1 MEELKEEIKQIED
14 LWKKVYD
21 VCVATPS
28 LYTPHLPNLTV
39 DEVGGVV
46 LTVLQWMKALD
57 TNRKGKNTYVLS
69 KSVMITSLNAT
80 ITRLKNIASGN
91 YNYFP
96 QFVTNLNQ
104 LLIALFPVTFL
115 NSKDK
120 SYANL
125 SMDFAEELAKLK
137 NLSEKIQTQIENY
150 NEAIQLKNDSKTV
163 KKSIDE
169 INVEIVQIQEGV
181 QKDKESIE
189 KAKKDIETEI
199 SNISSSLKQIKDF
212 SGKIPNIQ
220 TSNEEAQNAL
230 NQLIEKATE
239 VNKTLEELLPGSTSA
254 GLASSFYNKVQQ
266 LKWSKRCLL
275 LGFIVSILALS
286 YLTMP
291 MLDTPINQDTSIWKE
306 FFHRLPLL
314 FPPIWLGWFFA
325 RSYGHANRLQE
336 KYAYKEAMSRAFQ
349 GYRKQMEEV
358 NTDSELAKS
367 LSELTLTV
375 LAENPSDI
383 FERNC
388 WDETPFHSLIGMIIK
403 RFKFGNKNNNEK

>member
-21 VCVATPS
+21 VCIATPS
-28 LYTPHLPNLTV
+28 LYTPHLPSLTV

-80 ITRLKNIASGN
+80 ITNLKNIASGN

-137 NLSEKIQTQIENY
+137 NLSEKIQKQIESY
-150 NEAIQLKNDSKTV
+150 NEAIQLKDDSKTV

-169 INVEIVQIQEGV
+169 INVEIVQIQEDV

-189 KAKKDIETEI
+189 NAKKDIETEI

-212 SGKIPNIQ
+212 SEKIPNIQ
-220 TSNEEAQNAL
+220 TSNENAQKIL
-230 NQLIEKATE
+230 N
-239 VNKTLEELLPGSTSA
+239 N
-254 GLASSFYNKVQQ
+254 
-266 LKWSKRCLL
+266 
-275 LGFIVSILALS
+275 
-286 YLTMP
+286 
-291 MLDTPINQDTSIWKE
+291 
-306 FFHRLPLL
+306 
-314 FPPIWLGWFFA
+314 
-325 RSYGHANRLQE
+325 
-336 KYAYKEAMSRAFQ
+336 
-349 GYRKQMEEV
+349 
-358 NTDSELAKS
+358 
-367 LSELTLTV
+367 
-375 LAENPSDI
+375 
-383 FERNC
+383 
-388 WDETPFHSLIGMIIK
+388 
-403 RFKFGNKNNNEK
+403 